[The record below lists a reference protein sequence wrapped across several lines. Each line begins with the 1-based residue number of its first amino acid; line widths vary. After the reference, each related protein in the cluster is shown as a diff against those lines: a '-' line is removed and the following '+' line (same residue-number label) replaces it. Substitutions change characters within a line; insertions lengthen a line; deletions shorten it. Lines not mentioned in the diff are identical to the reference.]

1 MRSDIFGGWLICHR
15 RHLYPTS
22 RYTKQDFNLTVAE
35 GTGDGVPF
43 RVTGS
48 SELERNP
55 LGTLQANMSTCT
67 RTEGW
72 WAFIP
77 IPIGIK
83 LDDVSGT
90 TNPTVQLTFDD
101 SSASFSLQSWA
112 VANTLNE
119 EEEETPSISARL
131 TIEFLGRIDAAR
143 SDVLNK
149 GTPVTWTPS
158 LGFGNNSL
166 NLDFF
171 ESSALAAAGVNIR
184 HMWSIMGPVFVYIL
198 I

>member
-1 MRSDIFGGWLICHR
+1 
-15 RHLYPTS
+15 
-22 RYTKQDFNLTVAE
+22 
-35 GTGDGVPF
+35 
-43 RVTGS
+43 
-48 SELERNP
+48 
-55 LGTLQANMSTCT
+55 MSTCT